1 MLSRMCPPPALGPV
15 LHVLDWADLEH
26 ALARRTPVARAALAF
41 SAANVLAYVLWA
53 GASDA
58 AVAAVART
66 WGADLN
72 VFAGEWWRAL
82 TSAFVHVNP
91 WHLCVNV
98 GLLALF
104 GARVER
110 AYGSAA
116 FALVYVA
123 SAVAASLAGVWFRPD
138 AVCVGASGALF
149 GSIGALLPYYVL
161 GGRMHGLP
169 ARRLDATYLSV
180 ILVGSLLAG
189 LAVPRTGNGAHLGG
203 LLGGVLVGALLG
215 GGQLWRRTPALAGEV

>member
-1 MLSRMCPPPALGPV
+1 MLGRMRHPPALDV
-15 LHVLDWADLEH
+15 VRDWSDLEH
-26 ALARRTPVARAALAF
+26 ALARRTPVARAALALT
-41 SAANVLAYVLWA
+41 AANVLAYALFA

-58 AVAAVART
+58 AVESVART
-66 WGADLN
+66 WGADRSL
-72 VFAGEWWRAL
+72 FAGEWWRAL
-82 TSAFVHVNP
+82 TSAFVHVNL

-110 AYGSAA
+110 AYGSAG

-123 SAVAASLAGVWFRPD
+123 SAVAASLLGVWFRPD
-138 AVCVGASGALF
+138 AVSVGASGALF

-161 GGRMHGLP
+161 AGRSRGLR
-169 ARRLDATYLSV
+169 ARRVDATYLSV

-189 LAVPRTGNGAHLGG
+189 LAVPRIGHGAHLGG

-215 GGQLWRRTPALAGEV
+215 GGQPWRRTPALAGEI